1 MGQYQ
6 GTGMESEPLAGMPAR
21 FRKVPYR
28 AVRDTS
34 LPAGALRLLIAIACN
49 ADTDGRCAL
58 ETDRLASE
66 VGLTPDD
73 IARFNR
79 QLAESGYVS
88 ARQEDRIW
96 QYQLVLEPDGKGA
109 QGTAIRMD
117 QRARAQSGRT
127 RGVNRLM
134 RAWRDADRFSFWL
147 RTVLPPD
154 DTDLFWSWALS
165 NEDDYHNLV
174 QRFGDAKDDGAL
186 EALLRETV
194 AVIASVSP
202 GDPNPGVEGRSSAA

>member
-1 MGQYQ
+1 MGYDQ

-49 ADTDGRCAL
+49 ADGDGQCTL
-58 ETDRLASE
+58 EIDRLAAE

-73 IARFNR
+73 IARFST
-79 QLAESGYVS
+79 QLAEARYVS
-88 ARQEDRIW
+88 AKQEDRLFT
-96 QYQLVLEPDGKGA
+96 YRLVLEPESGA
-109 QGTAIRMD
+109 DRKAIRLGGTK
-117 QRARAQSGRT
+117 SNGRT

-202 GDPNPGVEGRSSAA
+202 GEPPPRIEGRSSAA

>member
-1 MGQYQ
+1 
-6 GTGMESEPLAGMPAR
+6 MESEPLAGMPAR

-49 ADTDGRCAL
+49 ADGDGRCAL
-58 ETDRLASE
+58 QADRLAAE

-73 IARFNR
+73 IARFSG
-79 QLAESGYVS
+79 QLSDSRYVS
-88 ARQEDRIW
+88 ATQDGPVW
-96 QYQLVLEPDGKGA
+96 QYQLILEPGGAADDGK
-109 QGTAIRMD
+109 AIRL
-117 QRARAQSGRT
+117 ARGGKAANGRT

-154 DTDLFWSWALS
+154 DTDLFWSWALR

-194 AVIASVSP
+194 DVIAGLSP
-202 GDPNPGVEGRSSAA
+202 NGPPGGIEGRSSAA

>member
-1 MGQYQ
+1 
-6 GTGMESEPLAGMPAR
+6 MESEPLAGMPAR

-49 ADTDGRCAL
+49 ADADGRCDL
-58 ETDRLASE
+58 EADRLAAE

-73 IARFNR
+73 IIRYSE
-79 QLAESGYVS
+79 QLAEARYVS
-88 ARQEDRIW
+88 ASQKDRRW
-96 QYQLVLEPDGKGA
+96 QYQLVLDPEGSGKDA
-109 QGTAIRMD
+109 VQNAPTAKT
-117 QRARAQSGRT
+117 ASGRS
-127 RGVNRLM
+127 RGVSRMM

-147 RTVLPPD
+147 RTVLAPD

-165 NEDDYHNLV
+165 NEDDYHTLV

-186 EALLRETV
+186 ESLLRET
-194 AVIASVSP
+194 AEIIDRLAPAKQP
-202 GDPNPGVEGRSSAA
+202 GDFEGRSSAA

>member
-1 MGQYQ
+1 
-6 GTGMESEPLAGMPAR
+6 MESEPLAGMPAR

-49 ADTDGRCAL
+49 ADADGKCAL
-58 ETDRLASE
+58 EAGRLASE
-66 VGLTPDD
+66 VGLTTDD
-73 IARFNR
+73 IARYSV
-79 QLAESGYVS
+79 QLAEAGYVS
-88 ARQEDRIW
+88 ASSHDRQWHYR
-96 QYQLVLEPDGKGA
+96 LVLEPEDGMVDSDA
-109 QGTAIRMD
+109 ERLAR
-117 QRARAQSGRT
+117 RAKAAVARP
-127 RGVNRLM
+127 RGVSRLM

-147 RTVLPPD
+147 RTVLSPD
-154 DTDLFWSWALS
+154 DTDLFWSWALR

-194 AVIASVSP
+194 DVVGTLGASPRRS
-202 GDPNPGVEGRSSAA
+202 DLQDRSSSAA

>member
-1 MGQYQ
+1 
-6 GTGMESEPLAGMPAR
+6 MESEPLAGMPAR

-49 ADTDGRCAL
+49 ADGDGRCDL
-58 ETDRLASE
+58 EADRMATD

-73 IARFNR
+73 IDRYSQ
-79 QLAESGYVS
+79 QLAESHYVS
-88 ARQEDRIW
+88 AAREDRRW
-96 QYQLVLEPDGKGA
+96 QYQLVSEPEAFEPD
-109 QGTAIRMD
+109 TARPPK
-117 QRARAQSGRT
+117 AAKSANGRS

-154 DTDLFWSWALS
+154 DTDLFWAWALD
-165 NEDDYHNLV
+165 NEDDYYNFV

-186 EALLRETV
+186 ESLLRETV
-194 AVIASVSP
+194 RVIAKFRP
-202 GDPNPGVEGRSSAA
+202 HGVPTELQGRSSAA

>member
-1 MGQYQ
+1 MGCNQ
-6 GTGMESEPLAGMPAR
+6 GAGMESEPLAGMPAR

-49 ADTDGRCAL
+49 ADGDGQCTL
-58 ETDRLASE
+58 EVDRLAAE

-73 IARFNR
+73 IGRFST
-79 QLAESGYVS
+79 QLAEARYVS
-88 ARQEDRIW
+88 ATQDDRLW
-96 QYQLVLEPDGKGA
+96 TYRLVLEPEGGA
-109 QGTAIRMD
+109 ERKAIRL
-117 QRARAQSGRT
+117 AGGKPNGRT

-154 DTDLFWSWALS
+154 DTDLFWSWALK

-174 QRFGDAKDDGAL
+174 QRFGEAKDDAAL

-194 AVIASVSP
+194 DVIASLGPVGGPP
-202 GDPNPGVEGRSSAA
+202 GDYQDRSSAA

>member
-1 MGQYQ
+1 
-6 GTGMESEPLAGMPAR
+6 MEAEPLAGMPAR

-49 ADTDGRCAL
+49 ADGDGRCAL
-58 ETDRLASE
+58 DAERLAAD

-73 IARFNR
+73 IARYSE
-79 QLAESGYVS
+79 QLAEARYAS
-88 ARQEDRIW
+88 ASRKDRVW
-96 QYQLVLEPDGKGA
+96 QYQLVLEPETGKTGA
-109 QGTAIRMD
+109 DAIPI
-117 QRARAQSGRT
+117 ARPAKPAGGRSSG
-127 RGVNRLM
+127 VSRLM

-154 DTDLFWSWALS
+154 DTDLFWSWALR
-165 NEDDYHNLV
+165 NEDDYHSLV
-174 QRFGDAKDDGAL
+174 QRFADAKDDSAL

-194 AVIASVSP
+194 DVIASLNP
-202 GDPNPGVEGRSSAA
+202 AGPPNGLEGRSSAA

>member
-1 MGQYQ
+1 
-6 GTGMESEPLAGMPAR
+6 MESEPLAGMPAR

-49 ADTDGRCAL
+49 ADGDGRCAL
-58 ETDRLASE
+58 EPDRLAAE

-73 IARFNR
+73 IARFSG
-79 QLAESGYVS
+79 QLTEARYVS
-88 ARQEDRIW
+88 ATQDDRVW
-96 QYQLVLEPDGKGA
+96 QYQLVSEPEAGA
-109 QGTAIRMD
+109 AAGRAIRIGG
-117 QRARAQSGRT
+117 ARAGTGRT

-154 DTDLFWSWALS
+154 DTDLFWSWALR

-194 AVIASVSP
+194 DVIASLDSGGP
-202 GDPNPGVEGRSSAA
+202 MPDFEGRSSAA

>member
-1 MGQYQ
+1 
-6 GTGMESEPLAGMPAR
+6 MEAEPLAGMPAR

-49 ADTDGRCAL
+49 ADGDGRCAL
-58 ETDRLASE
+58 DAERLATD

-73 IARFNR
+73 IARYSE
-79 QLAESGYVS
+79 QLAEARYAS
-88 ARQEDRIW
+88 ASRKDRVW
-96 QYQLVLEPDGKGA
+96 QYQLVLEPEAGKTDSNA
-109 QGTAIRMD
+109 VPM
-117 QRARAQSGRT
+117 ARSAKAAGGRSSG
-127 RGVNRLM
+127 VSRLM

-154 DTDLFWSWALS
+154 DTDLFWSWALR
-165 NEDDYHNLV
+165 NEDDYHSLV
-174 QRFGDAKDDGAL
+174 QRFGDAKDDSAL

-194 AVIASVSP
+194 DVIASLNP
-202 GDPNPGVEGRSSAA
+202 AGPPNGLEGRSSAA

>member
-1 MGQYQ
+1 
-6 GTGMESEPLAGMPAR
+6 MEAEPLAGMPAR

-49 ADTDGRCAL
+49 ADGDGRCAL
-58 ETDRLASE
+58 DAERLATE

-73 IARFNR
+73 IARYSE
-79 QLAESGYVS
+79 QLAEARYAS
-88 ARQEDRIW
+88 ASRKDRIW
-96 QYQLVLEPDGKGA
+96 QYQLVLEPEAGKT
-109 QGTAIRMD
+109 GTNAIPM
-117 QRARAQSGRT
+117 ARSAKAAGGRSSG
-127 RGVNRLM
+127 VSRLM

-154 DTDLFWSWALS
+154 DTDLFWSWALR
-165 NEDDYHNLV
+165 NEDDYHSLV
-174 QRFGDAKDDGAL
+174 QRFGDAKDDSAL

-194 AVIASVSP
+194 DVIASL
-202 GDPNPGVEGRSSAA
+202 NPAGPSNGLEGRSSAA

>member
-1 MGQYQ
+1 
-6 GTGMESEPLAGMPAR
+6 MESEPLAGMPAR

-58 ETDRLASE
+58 EADRLAAD

-73 IARFNR
+73 ISRFSS
-79 QLAESGYVS
+79 QLTESRYVS
-88 ARQEDRIW
+88 AVRDDRVW
-96 QYQLVLEPDGKGA
+96 QYQLVLEPEGEAAKGKTFRLTSAGKA
-109 QGTAIRMD
+109 AN
-117 QRARAQSGRT
+117 GRT

-147 RTVLPPD
+147 RTVLAPD
-154 DTDLFWSWALS
+154 DTDLFWSWALR
-165 NEDDYHNLV
+165 NEDDYHTLV

-186 EALLRETV
+186 EALLRET
-194 AVIASVSP
+194 ADVIASLDSN
-202 GDPNPGVEGRSSAA
+202 GSNAGFEGRSSAA